1 VLSDLK
7 LKIGVMGSA
16 SGDLSEYSS
25 STAFALGQAIA
36 NAGCYMVTGGCP
48 GLPLEAARG
57 AKQAGGLVIGI
68 SPGLSLDEHIHKYGS
83 PTVSHDILIFTGSGL
98 MGREVVNIRSSDIVV
113 IVGGSSGT
121 LGELAIAY
129 DEGKLIGVLKG
140 SGGISEIAEDI
151 LSACKKDTGAR
162 VLYDTDPQRLV
173 ASLLEVY
180 RTVHYRKPS
189 CFCQDRTD
197 CPCCGPEGRA
207 KQAAAPAMHLDGAP
221 LSGSSA
227 EKEGNP

>member
-1 VLSDLK
+1 MLSEMK

-16 SGDLSEYSS
+16 SGELSAHSS
-25 STAFALGQAIA
+25 VAAFALGQAIGQA
-36 NAGCYMVTGGCP
+36 DCHLVTGGCP

-57 AKQAGGLVIGI
+57 AQEAGGLVIGI

-83 PTVSHDILIFTGSGL
+83 PTAYHDVLIFTGSGL

-129 DEGKLIGVLKG
+129 DEGKLIGILKG
-140 SGGISEIAEDI
+140 TGGISEIAEEI
-151 LSACKKDTGAR
+151 LTACKKETGAC
-162 VLYDTDPQRLV
+162 VIYDADPARLV
-173 ASLLEVY
+173 ANLLEVY

-189 CFCQDRTD
+189 CFCEDRAD
-197 CPCCGPEGRA
+197 CPHCA
-207 KQAAAPAMHLDGAP
+207 QQVSSVGAVHP
-221 LSGSSA
+221 TLHGTHASRELA
-227 EKEGNP
+227 ERREEP